1 MEKGDSSYRPRKGTH
16 ALKFTHTHTHTHT
29 HSKLNTTLRELQPI
43 TSVRRVIR

>member
-16 ALKFTHTHTHTHT
+16 ALKFTHTHT